1 MSLARRRRI
10 HLSVMKAHYPA
21 SGDKDLDCC
30 LTIGSLHTIHTH
42 YKFKR
47 AIQSNAISGPACI
60 SAASLASSNK
70 ENPNYSTN
78 RIFVFAGVCARFMY
92 VDNT

>member
-21 SGDKDLDCC
+21 NGDRFRL
-30 LTIGSLHTIHTH
+30 LPYHRVTAHNTPH

-47 AIQSNAISGPACI
+47 AIQSNVISAPARI

-78 RIFVFAGVCARFMY
+78 RIFVFAGVCSRFMY